1 MSGDLK
7 VEKPFGYDVE
17 VICGWPPVVK
27 QFHWRGTEATVRRK
41 AKFCSHYAGVES
53 LRPLTREQWI
63 GGYGL
68 GRM

>member
-1 MSGDLK
+1 MSADQP

-17 VICGWPPVVK
+17 VLYGVPPK
-27 QFHWRGTEATVRRK
+27 TEMFHWRGTEAAVRRK
-41 AKFCSHYAGVES
+41 AIFKSHFQRVIS